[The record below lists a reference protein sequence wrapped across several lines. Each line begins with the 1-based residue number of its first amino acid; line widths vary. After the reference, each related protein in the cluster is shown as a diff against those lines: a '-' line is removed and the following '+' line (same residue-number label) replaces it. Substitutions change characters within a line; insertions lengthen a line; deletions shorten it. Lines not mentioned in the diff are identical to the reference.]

1 MSEKVLIDRKLLAD
15 LLSQDRETRI
25 NAERSLY
32 AHLANTTL
40 PQPAAVEV
48 RRYWFIGDA
57 GLQKGQ
63 RTCKKSLADGS
74 LAFFESEFD
83 AKRACRRHPGT
94 EVYPVEFVPLDQH
107 NRIMAATAPAN
118 TVEVPICRLGALGRA
133 YDTPAVCRA
142 YTYKEQPLND
152 HAWKLGQAASSV
164 KPGGDYIDTGLSL
177 LQQLEEAGF
186 GVFELRALR
195 EVKP

>member
-1 MSEKVLIDRKLLAD
+1 MSEELKKCAACRTEKPVSKMKVCMHAEMHRYVCDSKCMAD
-15 LLSQDRETRI
+15 FYSGPKKDATHPAP
-25 NAERSLY
+25 AEK
-32 AHLANTTL
+32 
-40 PQPAAVEV
+40 VEV
-48 RRYWFIGDA
+48 R
-57 GLQKGQ
+57 GLQWLDTGHY
-63 RTCKKSLADGS
+63 RKKPPKYGYNPHDWNELMTVA
-74 LAFFESEFD
+74 
-83 AKRACRRHPGT
+83 
-94 EVYPVEFVPLDQH
+94 QH
-107 NRIMAATAPAN
+107 QRIMAATVPAN

-152 HAWKLGQAASSV
+152 HAWKLGQAASAV